1 MFQVFRLFHTYA
13 FKSHIIS
20 CLCGI
25 VLVYFQG
32 LVKGLPPL
40 VIPWWSALEDLKQ
53 RFGTTDLE
61 WTLVAKFQ
69 RDGEPQGPQ
78 RRRDLRRPAGPE
90 TVGGGG
96 AARPEAVFLPPW
108 CLCPWFQGRH
118 GGECLSVFLLLASFW
133 GAFSCSLPLRH
144 YTCRRTLNVICV
156 SEPPF
161 PLLQHRP
168 STSRFLRWRHTQ
180 LFHHDVVLG

>member
-78 RRRDLRRPAGPE
+78 RREDLRRPAGTGSSGRVAGTGNCGRAPPPP
-90 TVGGGG
+90 TL
-96 AARPEAVFLPPW
+96 FLSPW

-118 GGECLSVFLLLASFW
+118 RGGCLSLSLLLA
-133 GAFSCSLPLRH
+133 
-144 YTCRRTLNVICV
+144 
-156 SEPPF
+156 PF
-161 PLLQHRP
+161 QRP
-168 STSRFLRWRHTQ
+168 SLAPSLSDTTPAGGLWTSSVFQNLPSPCCNIDQAH
-180 LFHHDVVLG
+180 LDS